1 MKTNRFS
8 WLPTQ
13 RVIALLGCMLLAPSC
28 KKDTVEMADPTA
40 GLVTVLAWNQATT
53 VAVTRMTNPATGFFV
68 LPHVEARAYAIVSL
82 AMYDALNNI
91 QLKNAPYALQGALV
105 PDASPDAAV
114 CAAAHDALVVVL
126 PSEQTYADSLYQ
138 ALLGKVSAGDAKTKG
153 VALGQAAAKAILAKR
168 ANDGSDKA
176 QIPISISSTPGSY
189 QYTPPF
195 DGPPFNGYY
204 ALAGW
209 KDVQPFVLTAAN
221 QFRPV
226 PPPAL
231 TSADYTTNFN
241 DVKSLGGA
249 TSTVRTADQS
259 AMALFW
265 LDNSGLQWNR
275 VARTMLAAQN
285 KDTYAT
291 VRLLALLQLAIADT
305 YVAVGDAKSTYMRWR
320 PITAIRQAASDGNP
334 DTAPD
339 AAWLPFAFPN
349 PPDAEY
355 PSGHATAGAAAAAVL
370 KGFFGTDAA
379 AFSITNNAGKT
390 RSYTS
395 FSQASDENALS
406 RVYAGYHFRDS
417 STKGQ
422 LLGTQLG
429 NYVFQNALP

>member
-1 MKTNRFS
+1 MKTTYFFR
-8 WLPTQ
+8 LLAQ
-13 RVIALLGCMLLAPSC
+13 RGAVLLGCVLLAASC
-28 KKDTVEMADPTA
+28 QKTTVEAADPTA
-40 GLVTVLAWNQATT
+40 GRATVLAWNQAST
-53 VAVTRMTNPATGFFV
+53 VAVTRMTNPTTGFFV

-91 QLKNAPYALQGALV
+91 QQKNTPYALHGPLV

-114 CAAAHDALVVVL
+114 CAAAHDALMAVL
-126 PSEQTYADSLYQ
+126 PTEQAYADSLYQ
-138 ALLGKVSAGDAKTKG
+138 AMLGKIGTSDAKTKG

-168 ANDGSDKA
+168 ANDGSDNA
-176 QIPISISSTPGSY
+176 QIPITINPTPGSY

-204 ALAGW
+204 ALDGW
-209 KDVQPFVLTAAN
+209 KSVKPFVLAAAN
-221 QFRPV
+221 QFRPG
-226 PPPAL
+226 PPPVL

-241 DVKSLGGA
+241 EVKSIGGA

-259 AMALFW
+259 ASALFW

-275 VARTMLAAQN
+275 VARAMLTAQN
-285 KDTYAT
+285 ADTYAT
-291 VRLLALLQLAIADT
+291 VRLLALLQMSLADT
-305 YVAVGDAKSTYMRWR
+305 YVAVGDAKSFYMHWR
-320 PITAIRQAASDGNP
+320 PVTAIRQAATDGNP

-349 PPDAEY
+349 PPDADY
-355 PSGHATAGAAAAAVL
+355 PSAHAAAGAAAATVL
-370 KGFFGTDAA
+370 KGFFGADAA
-379 AFSITNNAGKT
+379 SFSITNNAGKT

-417 STKGQ
+417 SLKGQ
-422 LLGTQLG
+422 VLGTQLG
-429 NYVFQNALP
+429 NYVAQKALP

>member
-1 MKTNRFS
+1 MKTNYFPRLLAL
-8 WLPTQ
+8 WVATLLGG
-13 RVIALLGCMLLAPSC
+13 ALLASSC
-28 KKDTVEMADPTA
+28 QKTTVEATDPTA
-40 GLVTVLAWNQATT
+40 GRATVLAWNQAST

-68 LPHVEARAYAIVSL
+68 FPHVEARAYAIISL

-91 QLKNAPYALQGALV
+91 QQKNAPYALHGTLV

-114 CAAAHDALVVVL
+114 GAAAHDALVAVL
-126 PSEQTYADSLYQ
+126 PSQQPYADSLYQ
-138 ALLGKVSAGDAKTKG
+138 AMLGKIAAGDAKTKG

-168 ANDGSDKA
+168 ANDGADIA
-176 QIPISISSTPGSY
+176 QIPITISPTPGSY

-209 KDVQPFVLTAAN
+209 QNVKPFVLTAAN

-241 DVKSLGGA
+241 DVKSIGGA

-259 AMALFW
+259 AIALFW

-275 VARTMLAAQN
+275 VARTVLAAQN
-285 KDTYAT
+285 ADTYAT
-291 VRLLALLQLAIADT
+291 VRLLALLQMSVADT
-305 YVAVGDAKSTYMRWR
+305 YVAVGDAKSFYMRWR
-320 PITAIRQAASDGNP
+320 PITAIRQAAADGNP

-349 PPDAEY
+349 PPDADY

-370 KGFFGTDAA
+370 KGFFGADAA

-395 FSQASDENALS
+395 FSQASDENSLS

-417 STKGQ
+417 SAKGQ

-429 NYVFQNALP
+429 SYVVQNALP

>member
-1 MKTNRFS
+1 MKTTYFLR
-8 WLPTQ
+8 LLAQ
-13 RVIALLGCMLLAPSC
+13 RGAALLGCGLLAASC
-28 KKDTVEMADPTA
+28 QKTTVEAADPAA
-40 GLVTVLAWNQATT
+40 GRATVLAWNQAST

-91 QLKNAPYALQGALV
+91 QQKNAPYALHGTLV

-114 CAAAHDALVVVL
+114 CAAAHDALVAVL
-126 PSEQTYADSLYQ
+126 PTQQAYADSLYQ
-138 ALLGKVSAGDAKTKG
+138 AMLGKISPGDAKTKG
-153 VALGQAAAKAILAKR
+153 VALGQAAAKAMLANR
-168 ANDGSDKA
+168 ANDGSDNA
-176 QIPISISSTPGSY
+176 QVPIIISPTPGSY

-204 ALAGW
+204 ALDGW
-209 KDVQPFVLTAAN
+209 KSVKPFVLSAAN
-221 QFRPV
+221 QFRSV
-226 PPPAL
+226 PPPVL

-241 DVKSLGGA
+241 DVKSIGGA

-259 AMALFW
+259 AIALFW

-285 KDTYAT
+285 ADTYTT
-291 VRLLALLQLAIADT
+291 VRLLALLQMALADT
-305 YVAVGDAKSTYMRWR
+305 YVAVGDAKSFYMHWR
-320 PITAIRQAASDGNP
+320 PITAIRQAATDGNP

-339 AAWLPFAFPN
+339 ADWLPFAFPN
-349 PPDAEY
+349 PPDADY

-370 KGFFGTDAA
+370 KGFFGADVAT
-379 AFSITNNAGKT
+379 FSITNNAGKT

-422 LLGTQLG
+422 LMGTQLG
-429 NYVFQNALP
+429 TYVIQKALP